1 MGPPLDPGA
10 PVWGHWVSIST
21 RPWRLWRRENVP
33 YSASKA
39 TGCGFPAARGKVTP
53 TSGVLLIGHKVR
65 AALPNLFR
73 GRRASVTGTA
83 ALPKAVIVATGLYT
97 PPFSV
102 SNTELV
108 EAFNA
113 YVERFNAANAEAI
126 AAGEVV
132 ALAPSSPE
140 FIEKASGIKA
150 RYVMDKAGI
159 IDPEV
164 MRPILPERSNDEI
177 SILAEMAVE
186 AARQAIARWGKP
198 VSEIGAVICAASNM
212 QRAYP
217 AMAIEV
223 QQALGIEGF
232 AFDMNVACSS
242 ATFGIKTAADFI
254 ATGSAKAVLMVN
266 PEICSGH
273 LNFTD
278 RDSHFIFGDVATAVI
293 LEDESQATGGW
304 EILGTRLKTEFS
316 NNIRN
321 NFGFLN
327 RTAPEGIGAKDKL
340 FVQEGRKVFRE
351 VVPMVSQMI
360 VEHAGDIGVDPTGLK
375 RLWLHQANIN
385 MNDLIARKV
394 LGRDPEPGENVII
407 LDTYANTSSAGSII
421 AFHTAND
428 DFAPGETG
436 LICSFGAGYSAGTV
450 FVRKR

>member
-1 MGPPLDPGA
+1 MPADRRLSRAINGASSAGDCPLPD
-10 PVWGHWVSIST
+10 
-21 RPWRLWRRENVP
+21 
-33 YSASKA
+33 
-39 TGCGFPAARGKVTP
+39 
-53 TSGVLLIGHKVR
+53 
-65 AALPNLFR
+65 
-73 GRRASVTGTA
+73 
-83 ALPKAVIVATGLYT
+83 AVIAATGLYT
-97 PPFSV
+97 PPFSL
-102 SNTELV
+102 SNAELV
-108 EAFNA
+108 ETFNA

-126 AAGEVV
+126 AAGEIE
-132 ALAPSSPE
+132 ALTGSSVE
-140 FIEKASGIKA
+140 FIEKASGIKS
-150 RYVMDKAGI
+150 RYVVDKSGLV
-159 IDPEV
+159 DPEV
-164 MRPILPERSNDEI
+164 MRPVLPERPNEEI
-177 SILAEMAVE
+177 SVLAEMAV
-186 AARQAIARWGKP
+186 AAAKDALARWGKP
-198 VSEIGAVICAASNM
+198 ASEIGAVICAASNM

-242 ATFGIKTAADFI
+242 ATFGIKTAADFV
-254 ATGSAKAVLMVN
+254 TSGSARAVLMVN

-273 LNFTD
+273 LNFRD

-293 LEDESQATGGW
+293 VEAADQASGDGW
-304 EILGTRLKTEFS
+304 DILGTRLKTQFS

-327 RTAPEGIGAKDKL
+327 RAAPEGIGQADKL

-360 VEHAGDIGVDPTGLK
+360 VDHAGDLGIDSTTLK

-385 MNDLIARKV
+385 MNEMIGKRV

-407 LDTYANTSSAGSII
+407 LDEYANTSSAGSII
-421 AFHTAND
+421 AFHKAND
-428 DFAPGETG
+428 DFRSGETG

>member
-1 MGPPLDPGA
+1 L
-10 PVWGHWVSIST
+10 HQ
-21 RPWRLWRRENVP
+21 
-33 YSASKA
+33 
-39 TGCGFPAARGKVTP
+39 
-53 TSGVLLIGHKVR
+53 
-65 AALPNLFR
+65 
-73 GRRASVTGTA
+73 
-83 ALPKAVIVATGLYT
+83 AVIAATGLYT
-97 PPFSV
+97 PPHSI

-108 EAFNA
+108 EAFNTF
-113 YVERFNAANAEAI
+113 VERFNTANAEAI
-126 AAGEVV
+126 AAGEVA

-140 FIEKASGIKA
+140 FIEKASGIKS
-150 RYVMDKAGI
+150 RFVMNKDGI
-159 IDPEV
+159 LDPDL
-164 MRPILPERSNDEI
+164 MRPVLPERPNDEI

-186 AARQAIARWGKP
+186 AAKQAIAAWGKP

-223 QQALGIEGF
+223 QQALGIDGF

-273 LNFTD
+273 LNFKD

-293 LEDESQATGGW
+293 IEDAEQAKGGW
-304 EILGTRLKTEFS
+304 EILGTRLKTVFS

-327 RTAPEGIGAKDKL
+327 RAAPEGEGARDKL

-351 VVPMVSQMI
+351 VVPMVSEMI
-360 VEHAGDIGVDPTGLK
+360 LQHAADIGVDPQGLK

-385 MNDLIARKV
+385 MNEMIGRKV
-394 LGRDPEPGENVII
+394 LGRDPAPGENVII
-407 LDTYANTSSAGSII
+407 LDEYANTSSAGSII

-428 DFAPGETG
+428 DFAAGETG